1 MDDINKKNKKSLSD
15 ILLIITFILCVLFIL
30 YGAIDPKV
38 ITYGS
43 VILLSLLILL
53 ALSPR
58 FDKLTV
64 GKFLS
69 VSRKLETVESKQ
81 DGIAEEQ
88 KALRKEIL
96 SIVSQQI
103 SFTQSFAQNQKAIAS
118 PVTNINIQDRSSEEE
133 KGIEKEI
140 SKDDKEKFEVALKN
154 GIKKPWYDI
163 SGKFDSIIKKK
174 NLEAFGIRI
183 NRYRKYSFEL
193 RSLNFSDLHLNQVVT
208 VSGDLARDPLLSI
221 MHTSFDGLMFTTIKD
236 IFFNVIYLD
245 MTNDSL
251 FNLVFKNLSILQR
264 YQETKNKN
272 YTLIL
277 IVVFGETLKITNNRA
292 ESMRKFLQKNF
303 DSFISTGVLEFQTL
317 SFAEVQMIADEKL
330 KSKKNTASDD
340 KNDQEGKIQ
349 S

>member
-1 MDDINKKNKKSLSD
+1 MVMDDINKKNKKSLSD

-103 SFTQSFAQNQKAIAS
+103 SFTQSFAQNQKAIVS

-174 NLEAFGIRI
+174 NLEAF
-183 NRYRKYSFEL
+183 FEL